1 MKACR
6 TLETPILST
15 LLPPLMPDARPKTD
29 GAARPD
35 RIQRRTVGIVGTG
48 NVGTA
53 AAYALFNQRLAS
65 ELVLLDADRERA
77 EGEAMD
83 LMHGQVLVGSMTAR
97 AGEYADLKGAQVV
110 VVSAGVSQQSPDE
123 TRLQLLSR
131 NVDIFREVV
140 AELDAHAPDAIL
152 IVATNPVDVLTYVTQ
167 EESTRSP
174 ERIIGTGTLLD
185 TARFRALL
193 GQHYGVDPRSVHAY
207 ILGEHG
213 DSEVPIWSQASIGG
227 QPLTE
232 GDVLDTP
239 FDSQALQA
247 LFEKARDAAYE
258 IIRRKGHTD
267 SAIGVVIARLVRTI
281 LNDEKSVLPVSVRP
295 DGAYDIKGT
304 CLSLP
309 CVIGRTGVQ
318 GRVLPDLSEDEEQA
332 LRASA
337 EVLRESLNALH
348 RESG

>member
-1 MKACR
+1 M
-6 TLETPILST
+6 ETSPREAS
-15 LLPPLMPDARPKTD
+15 
-29 GAARPD
+29 PD

-65 ELVLLDADRERA
+65 ELVLLDMDEERA

-83 LMHGQVLVGSMTAR
+83 LMHGQVLVGSMAAR
-97 AGEYADLKGAQVV
+97 AVHGYEDLADAQVV
-110 VVSAGVSQQSPDE
+110 VVSAGASQQSPGE

-131 NVDIFREVV
+131 NAEIFREIV
-140 AELDAHAPDAIL
+140 AALDAHAPDAIVL
-152 IVATNPVDVLTYVTQ
+152 VATNPVDVLTYVAQ
-167 EESTRSP
+167 EQSRRPP

-193 GQHYGVDPRSVHAY
+193 GQRYEVDPRSVHAY

-227 QPLTE
+227 QPLLK
-232 GDVLDTP
+232 GDVLDVP
-239 FDSQALQA
+239 FDRAALQA

-267 SAIGVVIARLVRTI
+267 SAIGVVIARIVRAI
-281 LNDEKSVLPVSVRP
+281 LGDEKSVLPVSVRP
-295 DGAYDIKGT
+295 AGAYGIHDV

-309 CVIGRTGVQ
+309 CVLGRAGVE
-318 GRVLPDLSEDEEQA
+318 GRVLPDLGEEEA
-332 LRASA
+332 ADLRASA
-337 EVLRESLNALH
+337 QVLRDSL
-348 RESG
+348 REL